1 MISRSGPEHPD
12 GATARWW
19 QHSGLSVAVLC
30 GLTLAFYHGLWLP
43 DRVLIKRDAFAFHL
57 PIKQHMVERLTLTAE
72 RTRLRYEITVEDPV
86 YLSGPA
92 TLAQQWDHRP
102 DLEFSQN
109 TGACDPEVADRYRQH
124 VPK

>member
-1 MISRSGPEHPD
+1 MPRIAREAGPFTAGEDNSGPGWTSGSWCVREDKLRTPCWIVWLT
-12 GATARWW
+12 GA
-19 QHSGLSVAVLC
+19 LSL
-30 GLTLAFYHGLWLP
+30 
-43 DRVLIKRDAFAFHL
+43 
-57 PIKQHMVERLTLTAE
+57 
-72 RTRLRYEITVEDPV
+72 

-109 TGACDPEVADRYRQH
+109 VGACDPEVADRYREH